1 MKELYEK
8 PYSMLLQFQ
17 TADFITTSEIPD
29 DLVDS
34 DGDGKDAGNQGW

>member
-17 TADFITTSEIPD
+17 AADFITTSEIPD
-29 DLVDS
+29 DLKDS
-34 DGDGKDAGNQGW
+34 DGDGGNAGNQGW

>member
-17 TADFITTSEIPD
+17 TADFITTSEVPD
-29 DLVDS
+29 FDNE